1 MIFFIKKHSIQFIY
15 LIFIV
20 FYCHVLSNDLRGMNT
35 HWTGIKNLKLKF
47 ICFSFSFSSLF
58 IYLFILKKMTKK
70 TFSILARKLFSLQS
84 WSVWRYINHIN
95 SYEPHGYEKR
105 YTWLHRLDKI
115 YTYYFHSKIIFHS
128 IFVL

>member
-47 ICFSFSFSSLF
+47 ICLISLFFFFLFFF
-58 IYLFILKKMTKK
+58 IYLFIYFEKNDKENFQY
-70 TFSILARKLFSLQS
+70 FS
-84 WSVWRYINHIN
+84 
-95 SYEPHGYEKR
+95 
-105 YTWLHRLDKI
+105 
-115 YTYYFHSKIIFHS
+115 
-128 IFVL
+128 